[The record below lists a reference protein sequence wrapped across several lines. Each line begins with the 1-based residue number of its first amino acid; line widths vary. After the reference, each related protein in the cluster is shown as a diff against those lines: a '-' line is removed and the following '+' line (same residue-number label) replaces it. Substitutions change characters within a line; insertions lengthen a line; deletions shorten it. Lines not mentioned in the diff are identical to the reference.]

1 MKDTGLPATQQN
13 LLALVKEIATPA
25 TLEMIATEWDNCPP
39 GERVNF
45 VMDAWDTFEQ
55 NFIIVVIN
63 ATNNYGLIR
72 DILDDSGDCKEY
84 LELWNSGKI
93 KNWFE

>member
-1 MKDTGLPATQQN
+1 
-13 LLALVKEIATPA
+13 
-25 TLEMIATEWDNCPP
+25 
-39 GERVNF
+39 
-45 VMDAWDTFEQ
+45 MDAWDTFEQ

-63 ATNNYGLIR
+63 ATNNYGLIP
-72 DILDDSGDCKEY
+72 DILDDAGDCKEY